1 MVSYGR
7 VDVDV
12 RELLSQ
18 VVYYKLGDLQLGGE
32 CLIPYVMRR
41 IVT

>member
-7 VDVDV
+7 IDGDV

-18 VVYYKLGDLQLGGE
+18 VVYQKLGDLQLGGKR
-32 CLIPYVMRR
+32 LIPYVMGR